1 MRRRLKHITLPF
13 ILLLIVGLFLPEK
26 IVIPVL
32 GATSS
37 DWNQHTFWYEPW
49 GSSGVHKGVDI
60 FAKSNTP
67 VLSASNGIV
76 VFADHLSKGGNV
88 VTILSAKWRIHYY
101 AHLNQTTVK
110 MGDLVS
116 VESVIGNVGTS
127 GNATGKAAHLHY
139 SIVSLVPLP
148 WLMTTQTQGWK
159 RMFYLDPLQNF
170 ARPTPQ

>member
-88 VTILSAKWRIHYY
+88 VAILSAKWRIHYY